1 MDPDLPRG
9 CVHPMA
15 LLSIFLSRLTG
26 FTRVE
31 IEGNSMEPTF
41 HHGQRIWVR
50 MLKEAPSEERT
61 RGLRGRVVLVE
72 REEYPGILLLKR
84 LEKVHGDLIWIEG
97 DNKDASIAKLQHDSR
112 KFGWISRGS
121 LRAVAVRKDS

>member
-1 MDPDLPRG
+1 
-9 CVHPMA
+9 
-15 LLSIFLSRLTG
+15 
-26 FTRVE
+26 
-31 IEGNSMEPTF
+31 MEPTF

-61 RGLRGRVVLVE
+61 RALRGRVVLVE

-84 LEKVHGDLIWIEG
+84 IEKVHGDLIWIEG
-97 DNKDASIAKLQHDSR
+97 DNKDANVAKLQHDSR

-121 LRAVAVRKDS
+121 LRAVAVRKNY